1 MVGNM
6 NKEKDGIKT
15 NRRIM
20 RKIWRTP
27 DLD

>member
-20 RKIWRTP
+20 RKIQRTP